1 MITLTLQ
8 VGGRCLDE
16 AIVCAQTKKNKT
28 LKWQNANE
36 SVGEMGE
43 EMAGNVERERESF
56 FVRFVRKKVFV
67 GVSFVGMKEVQSIIM
82 P

>member
-43 EMAGNVERERESF
+43 EMAGNVERERERVF
-56 FVRFVRKKVFV
+56 LFVLCEKKFLW
-67 GVSFVGMKEVQSIIM
+67 VSVLLV
-82 P
+82 